1 MKRKNADNII
11 KHIKEKPIIG
21 LLLVLG
27 LYVILFIIVGIIA
40 GIEASLVDKSVE
52 KKWLEVFFCRFGDI
66 LSKNTSLIIVTPF
79 TVVSFIISIEAF
91 SNSLKSQQFSQKYSL
106 ISNLSGYGIN
116 EAYIYD
122 IKEFLSPAI
131 NIHNPLMPLVKD
143 AIIKALT
150 IRYDNVDDLN
160 NKYFIL
166 LKMKAIPSLY
176 LNINIKD
183 MKLWDFGTPIYNK
196 NYSQVILNENE
207 DGIAKQLNIKMGDA
221 IVFSDL
227 YTGKQNSNNEYTCFL
242 LPFECTDDLSKN
254 YFNKLNSQPNVDKYL
269 RCKILFK
276 LQYYDN
282 SNFIIEIEPEWL
294 SINILNKYEKLDVL
308 NNFVG

>member
-1 MKRKNADNII
+1 M
-11 KHIKEKPIIG
+11 
-21 LLLVLG
+21 
-27 LYVILFIIVGIIA
+27 GIIA
-40 GIEASLVDKSVE
+40 GVETSLADKDVE

-66 LSKNTSLIIVTPF
+66 LFKNISLIIGTPF
-79 TVVSFIISIEAF
+79 TIVSFIISIEAF
-91 SNSLKSQQFSQKYSL
+91 SYSLKSQQFSQKYSL
-106 ISNLSGYGIN
+106 VSNLSGYGIN
-116 EAYIYD
+116 EVHIYD
-122 IKEFLSPAI
+122 IKEFLGTTL
-131 NIHNPLMPLVKD
+131 NIHSSLMPLAQD
-143 AIIKALT
+143 AITKALT

-254 YFNKLNSQPNVDKYL
+254 YFNKLNSQLNVNKYL

-282 SNFIIEIEPEWL
+282 SNFISEIEPEWL
-294 SINILNKYEKLDVL
+294 SINILNKNKKLHVL